1 MDDQVCMVTGATS
14 GIGLATAQA
23 LAKQGATVVL
33 VGRNAEKG
41 SRKVSQIREATGNAK
56 VSFMLAD
63 LSVQEEIQQLTQ
75 KFKDKFSRLD
85 VLVNNVGGFFMS
97 RQLSLYEPLS
107 ADGIEMTWALN
118 YLGVFLLTHL
128 LLDLLQE
135 SAPARIV
142 NVSSDMHRRA
152 ELHLDNLGLEG
163 EYSAQEAYGQAK
175 LALVLFTFELAR
187 RLAGTGVTANAVHP
201 GFVATELWTKGGTL
215 FQILGPLLM
224 PLIKLIAR
232 SPEEGAETVIY
243 LAASPEVKGVTGKY
257 FVDKEQVRAAT
268 VAYDSEVAQRLWEIS
283 VQMAGLEDE
292 V

>member
-1 MDDQVCMVTGATS
+1 MVTGATS

-23 LAKQGATVVL
+23 LAERGATVVL

-41 SRKVSQIREATGNAK
+41 SRKVAQVRETTGNAK
-56 VSFMLAD
+56 VSFMLVD
-63 LSVQEEIQQLTQ
+63 LSVQEEIRQLAR
-75 KFKDKFSRLD
+75 KFENKFSRLD

-97 RQLSLYEPLS
+97 RRPS

-175 LALVLFTFELAR
+175 LALMLFTFELAR
-187 RLAGTGVTANAVHP
+187 RLAGTGVTVNAVHP

-215 FQILGPLLM
+215 FRILGPLLM

-232 SPEEGAETVIY
+232 SPEEGAQTVIY
-243 LAASPEVKGVTGKY
+243 LAASPEVKRVTGRY

-268 VAYDSEVAQRLWEIS
+268 VAYDLEVAQRLWDIS
-283 VQMAGLEDE
+283 VQMAELEDLR